1 MSEISVL
8 SNQYEK
14 LVTTSDQINNSVI
27 TLKKKSLTENREQK
41 GRYPNLHVSSDEVT
55 IAQNLIA
62 PFLRNLQRILR
73 GEPQD
78 AEYIPAIILDDYKR
92 RLSTNEYLEADLN
105 DIISKMDSNQKIDE
119 DNLSVLDEILSVLDT
134 ERSTLFRKLRT
145 ARG

>member
-8 SNQYEK
+8 SNQYDK

-27 TLKKKSLTENREQK
+27 TLKKKSLTENQHQR
-41 GRYPNLHVSSDEVT
+41 GRYPNLQVSSEEVM

-62 PFLRNLQRILR
+62 PFLKNLQRIIR
-73 GEPQD
+73 GEPQEP
-78 AEYIPAIILDDYKR
+78 EYIPAIILDDYKR
-92 RLSTNEYLEADLN
+92 RLSSNEYLEADLTN
-105 DIISKMDSNQKIDE
+105 IISKMDNNQEIDDE
-119 DNLSVLDEILSVLDT
+119 NFIVLDDILSVLDT